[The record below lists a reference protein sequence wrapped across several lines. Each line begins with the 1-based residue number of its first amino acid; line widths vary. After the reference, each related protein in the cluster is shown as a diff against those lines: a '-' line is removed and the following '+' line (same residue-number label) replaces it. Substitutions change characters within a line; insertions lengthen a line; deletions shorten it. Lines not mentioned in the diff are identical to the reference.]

1 MNDEKLSGG
10 AGRRP
15 SESLTTGRC
24 QLSRRVPRPGGLSIV
39 SFSVY
44 IRFKIKLRSC

>member
-10 AGRRP
+10 AGRRH

-24 QLSRRVPRPGGLSIV
+24 QLSRRVHGQED
-39 SFSVY
+39 
-44 IRFKIKLRSC
+44 